1 MDKAVI
7 RVLLVD
13 DDEDERLIVAGLL
26 RVAGAEKFALTW
38 LPTYEQGLAA
48 IRARSC
54 DVCLVDYR
62 LGQRS
67 GLDLLAEV
75 TAEPGHPQVILMT
88 GGGDRDVDLTAAKS
102 GAADYLVKGE
112 LTAALLERS
121 IRYAL
126 ERGRTLQALRDASQS
141 QSLNLAKSAFL
152 AAMSHEMR
160 TPMNS
165 ILGMADILWESPL
178 SSEQMKYLEVLR
190 RSGSGLLVLIN
201 DILDLSKIESGHL
214 ELERVEF
221 DLAEIVDQVIE
232 LMAVTASSKGLVLLS
247 HLSPAIPTGLMGDPN
262 RLGQIL
268 INLLANAIKFTASGE
283 IVLTVANHQS
293 ANLSELEFAVSDTG
307 IGIPYDKLETIFA
320 DFTQADASTTRKYGG
335 TGLGL
340 GISRRLVEAMG
351 GKLTVA
357 SSVGQG
363 STFRFRVAFDP
374 APERGQRVELAPAP
388 LRAKRVLLLDDNS
401 ASRLILWETLEAWG
415 LESSTPPSPAAAIT
429 LLREAMESS
438 EPYSLAVIAAD
449 GIDGMDGFA
458 LAAEMAQM
466 APDLPIV
473 LLLSN
478 AQPDDSARC
487 AKAGLA
493 GWAVRPV
500 ARAHFLRMV
509 CEAME
514 TRAVPLPLSA
524 ATPPLS
530 DLDPSETD
538 VTPLASI
545 LVVDDSPDNRL
556 LIHAYLTCSPYQVT
570 FEEDGQA
577 ALDRF
582 AIARFDLILMDV
594 QMPVMDGLTATRAI
608 RALEQKRGSAAVPI
622 LALTAHTA
630 FEDMHRCVTA
640 GCNAHLSK
648 PISKGDL
655 ITAIEKHLRLKSP
668 ESKPSGRIPMPA
680 GVEELVPSYLARRR
694 QEVPEMLEL
703 LAHSD
708 FARLASLGHDLK
720 GSGGGYGFPELTRLG
735 AALEEFANQKD
746 GPACGTKM
754 TELVDY
760 LALCN

>member
-1 MDKAVI
+1 MDKAAV

-13 DDEDERLIVAGLL
+13 DDEDERVIVAGLL

-38 LPTYEQGLAA
+38 VPTYEQGLAA

-67 GLDLLAEV
+67 GLELLAEV
-75 TAEPGHPQVILMT
+75 TAQPDHPQVILMT
-88 GGGDRDVDLTAAKS
+88 GGGDRGVDVTAAKS

-126 ERGRTLQALRDASQS
+126 ERGRSLQAQRDASQS

-190 RSGSGLLVLIN
+190 RTGSGLLVLIN
-201 DILDLSKIESGHL
+201 DILDLSKIESGRL

-221 DLAEIVDQVIE
+221 DLAEVVDRTIE
-232 LMAVTASSKGLVLLS
+232 LIAVTACSKGLVLLS
-247 HLSPAIPTGLMGDPN
+247 HLSPGIPIRLMGDPN

-268 INLLANAIKFTASGE
+268 LNLLGNAVKFTASGE
-283 IVLTVANHQS
+283 VVLTVRNHES
-293 ANLSELEFAVSDTG
+293 GKCGEIEFAISDTG
-307 IGIPYDKLETIFA
+307 IGIASGQLDTVFA
-320 DFTQADASTTRKYGG
+320 DFTQADASTTRKFGG

-340 GISRRLVEAMG
+340 SISRRLVEAMG
-351 GKLTVA
+351 GRLTVT
-357 SSVGQG
+357 SSVDQG
-363 STFRFRVAFDP
+363 STFRFSVTFDP
-374 APERGQRVELAPAP
+374 ASENDCTAPAAVNSLP
-388 LRAKRVLLLDDNS
+388 VKRVLLLDDS
-401 ASRLILWETLEAWG
+401 ASSAVVLNEALQAWG
-415 LESSTPPSPAAAIT
+415 LETAAPPSPAEALT
-429 LLREAMESS
+429 LLREAMEARR
-438 EPYSLAVIAAD
+438 PYSLAVIAAD
-449 GIDGMDGFA
+449 GIDSFA
-458 LAAEMAQM
+458 LAAEMAHM

-473 LLLSN
+473 LLVPN
-478 AQPDDSARC
+478 AQPDDSARS
-487 AKAGLA
+487 AQAGLA
-493 GWAVRPV
+493 AYAVRPV
-500 ARAHFLRMV
+500 ARAHFLRMI

-514 TRAVPLPLSA
+514 TRAVPLPLPA
-524 ATPPLS
+524 AILPFS
-530 DLDPSETD
+530 DLDRSEKD
-538 VTPLASI
+538 VTDLASI

-556 LIHAYLTCSPYQVT
+556 LIQAYLTCSPYQLT
-570 FEEDGQA
+570 FEENGKA
-577 ALDRF
+577 ELDRF
-582 AIARFDLILMDV
+582 ASARFDLILMDV
-594 QMPVMDGLTATRAI
+594 QMPVMDGLAATRAI
-608 RALEQKRGSAAVPI
+608 RELEKKRGSAAIPI

-630 FEDMHRCVTA
+630 FEDMQLSINA

-655 ITAIEKHLRLKSP
+655 LTAIEKHLRLKSLG
-668 ESKPSGRIPMPA
+668 SKPPGRIPMPA

-735 AALEEFANQKD
+735 AALEESANQKD
-746 GPACGTKM
+746 GPAFSAKM

>member
-1 MDKAVI
+1 MDKAAV

-13 DDEDERLIVAGLL
+13 DDEDERVIVAGLL

-38 LPTYEQGLAA
+38 VPTYEQGLAA
-48 IRARSC
+48 IRAGSC

-67 GLDLLAEV
+67 GLELLAEV
-75 TAEPGHPQVILMT
+75 TAQPDHPQVILMT
-88 GGGDRDVDLTAAKS
+88 GGGDRGVDITAAKS

-126 ERGRTLQALRDASQS
+126 ERGRSLQAQRDASQS

-178 SSEQMKYLEVLR
+178 SSEQMKYVEVLR
-190 RSGSGLLVLIN
+190 RTGSGLLVLIN

-221 DLAEIVDQVIE
+221 DLAEVVDRAIE
-232 LMAVTASSKGLVLLS
+232 LIAVTASSKGLVLLS
-247 HLSPAIPTGLMGDPN
+247 HLSPGIQTRLIGDPN

-268 INLLANAIKFTASGE
+268 LNLLGNAVKFTASGE
-283 IVLTVANHQS
+283 VVLTVRNHES
-293 ANLSELEFAVSDTG
+293 GKCGEIEFAISDTG
-307 IGIPYDKLETIFA
+307 IGIASGQLDTVFA
-320 DFTQADASTTRKYGG
+320 DFTQADASTTRKFGG

-340 GISRRLVEAMG
+340 SISRRLVEAMG
-351 GKLTVA
+351 GRLTVT
-357 SSVGQG
+357 SSVDQG
-363 STFRFRVAFDP
+363 STFRFSVTFDP
-374 APERGQRVELAPAP
+374 ASENDRAAPAAVNSLP
-388 LRAKRVLLLDDNS
+388 VKRVLLLDDS
-401 ASRLILWETLEAWG
+401 ASSAVVLNEALQAWG
-415 LESSTPPSPAAAIT
+415 LETAAPPSPAEALT
-429 LLREAMESS
+429 LLREAMEARR
-438 EPYSLAVIAAD
+438 PYSLAVIAAD
-449 GIDGMDGFA
+449 GIDSFA
-458 LAAEMAQM
+458 LAAEMAHM

-473 LLLSN
+473 LLVPN
-478 AQPDDSARC
+478 AQPDDSARS
-487 AKAGLA
+487 AQAGLA
-493 GWAVRPV
+493 AYAVRPV
-500 ARAHFLRMV
+500 ARAHFLRMI

-514 TRAVPLPLSA
+514 TRAVPLPLPA
-524 ATPPLS
+524 AILPFS
-530 DLDPSETD
+530 DLDRSEKD
-538 VTPLASI
+538 VTDLASI

-556 LIHAYLTCSPYQVT
+556 LIQAYLTCSPYQLT
-570 FEEDGQA
+570 FEENGKA
-577 ALDRF
+577 ELDRF
-582 AIARFDLILMDV
+582 ASARFDLILMDV
-594 QMPVMDGLTATRAI
+594 QMPVMDGLAATRAI
-608 RALEQKRGSAAVPI
+608 RELEKKRGSAAIPI

-630 FEDMHRCVTA
+630 FEDMQLSINA

-655 ITAIEKHLRLKSP
+655 LTAIEKHLRLKSLG
-668 ESKPSGRIPMPA
+668 SKPPGRIPMPA

-735 AALEEFANQKD
+735 AALEESANQKD
-746 GPACGTKM
+746 GPAFSAKM